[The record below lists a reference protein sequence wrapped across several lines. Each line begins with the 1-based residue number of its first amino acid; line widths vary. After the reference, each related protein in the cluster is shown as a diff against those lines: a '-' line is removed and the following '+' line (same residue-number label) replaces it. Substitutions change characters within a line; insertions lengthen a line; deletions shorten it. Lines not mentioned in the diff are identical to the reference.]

1 MSHRDLDW
9 TSLRLFALVCETGNI
24 VRAGER
30 ASLAPSAISKR
41 LALLDEQMG
50 VALFTRR
57 RHGMQATA
65 AGEALLQHT
74 RELMQAAT
82 RLERDMASHAS
93 GVRGVLRIWASASA
107 LSESLADD
115 VAEFLSVAAHRNV
128 QVDIEERVSPDIV
141 RGVREGAAALGVCWD
156 ATPAAPLATRPYRRD
171 ELCLAVPAGHA
182 LARRRSVRF
191 ADILPH
197 EQVSLPA
204 GSAVQVL
211 MQREAA
217 LLGHSLRPRV
227 VVSSFESALRVVRAG
242 LAVSVVPREIAA
254 AHAKTLRVALVTLAE
269 PWAKRRF
276 VICHRDDAA
285 LSPAARLLVDHLSA
299 KASDHDP
306 A

>member
-1 MSHRDLDW
+1 MQRDLDW
-9 TSLRLFALVCETGNI
+9 TSLRLFSLVCETGNI

-50 VALFTRR
+50 VSLFTRR
-57 RHGMQATA
+57 RHGMQPTA

-82 RLERDMASHAS
+82 RMERDMASHAS
-93 GVRGVLRIWASASA
+93 GVRGVVRVWASASA

-115 VAEFLSVAAHRNV
+115 VADFLAVAAHRNI
-128 QVDIEERVSPDIV
+128 QVDIEERVSPEIV
-141 RGVREGAAALGVCWD
+141 RGVREGAAAMGVCWD

-171 ELCLAVPAGHA
+171 ELCLAVPMGHP

-191 ADILPH
+191 ADILAH

-217 LLGHSLRPRV
+217 LLGHTLRPRV

-242 LAVSVVPREIAA
+242 LAVGVIPREIAA
-254 AHAKTLRVALVTLAE
+254 GHAKTLRVALVALAE

-276 VICHRDDAA
+276 VVCHREDAA
-285 LSPAARLLVDHLSA
+285 LAPAARLLVDHLCSKA
-299 KASDHDP
+299 KPHD
-306 A
+306 AQ